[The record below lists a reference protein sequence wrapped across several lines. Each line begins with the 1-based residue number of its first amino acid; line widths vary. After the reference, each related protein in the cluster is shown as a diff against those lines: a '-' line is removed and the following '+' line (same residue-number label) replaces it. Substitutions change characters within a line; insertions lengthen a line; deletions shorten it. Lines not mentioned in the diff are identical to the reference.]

1 MFSREFW
8 TSNANHVAV
17 NPHHCADS
25 AGLENF
31 AAGQGM
37 ERMCF
42 FQTSG
47 SEGRPKWVALPKEAF
62 LISGQVVNEHF
73 KVIAAD
79 RWLIALPAH
88 HVGGFAIHARA
99 HLSGSGLVEDH
110 SRWQPD
116 AFVETCNREGITL
129 VSLVPTQMHDL
140 VRNRL
145 HAPPDL
151 RVAIIGGGAM
161 SMELAAAAK
170 AQGWPVFQTYGMTE
184 AASQIATQSYA
195 GRDLASDDLELDVL
209 PHWQVRT
216 DSDGRLVLR
225 GASLANGYAF
235 HSEKGIWSW
244 QPIGDELVTRDIVSL
259 RTCGRGRLLSFVGRE
274 SGFIKI
280 LGELIHLAPLQARM
294 DSLSLVHG
302 LAPPP
307 VIVSVPEPR
316 MGSRLLLVTECKAGA
331 ALLEPFNAVTEPLC
345 QLSEVIQIPG
355 IPRTSLGKV
364 DATALQTCLSGMI
377 SAVIK

>member
-1 MFSREFW
+1 MFCREFW

-17 NPHHCADS
+17 NPHRCADS
-25 AGLENF
+25 AGLEKF
-31 AAGQGM
+31 AADQGL
-37 ERMCF
+37 EKMCF

-47 SEGRPKWVALPKEAF
+47 SEGSPKWVGLQKEAF

-73 KVIAAD
+73 KITNAD
-79 RWLIALPAH
+79 RWLIALPVH

-99 HLSGSGLVEDH
+99 HLSGSGLVEDC

-116 AFVETCNREGITL
+116 AFVETCRREGVTL
-129 VSLVPTQMHDL
+129 VSLVPTQVHDL

-145 HAPPDL
+145 YAPPDL
-151 RVAIIGGGAM
+151 RVAIIGGGALPT
-161 SMELAAAAK
+161 ELTAAARAL
-170 AQGWPVFQTYGMTE
+170 GWPIFQTYGMTE

-195 GRDLASDDLELDVL
+195 GRDLASDDLVLDVL

-216 DSDGRLVLR
+216 ETDGRLVLR

-235 HSEKGIWSW
+235 QSDKGIWSW
-244 QPIGDELVTRDIVSL
+244 QPIGDELVTRDIISL
-259 RTCGRGRLLSFVGRE
+259 STCGGRQLLRFVGRE
-274 SGFIKI
+274 SGFVKI
-280 LGELIHLAPLQARM
+280 LGELIHIAPLQVRM
-294 DSLSLVHG
+294 DSLSLAHG
-302 LAPPP
+302 IALPP

-331 ALLEPFNAVTEPLC
+331 DLLEPFNASTESLC
-345 QLSEVIQIPG
+345 QLSEVIQIPN